1 MLFDMF
7 NLSILGRTNAL
18 FEDDLKKFNNQM
30 SEIIQCSRFLVIGG
44 GGTIG
49 QAVTKELFIRKAG
62 CLHVV
67 DLNENYLVEL
77 VRDLRSSYG
86 YLVEDF
92 DTHALDCGSESF
104 KDFMSVGRYD
114 YVLNLSALKHV
125 RSENCAFSMK
135 RMIQTNISNTLLTYN
150 YAHEYGAK
158 KYFCVS
164 TDKAAN
170 PANFMGAT
178 KRAMELSLMRENAK
192 LAVTGAR
199 FANVAFS
206 NGSLLDGF
214 RFRVD
219 KKQPL
224 SMPDDVERFFVTQKE
239 AGVICLFATILGET
253 NQIFFP
259 FNDQEIKLTK
269 FTEVAT
275 NFLAVLG
282 KTPVFCYDE
291 YEARELIGKI
301 DLEKRW
307 PVNLFQSDTAGEKA
321 FEEFYT
327 DRENINYGKFLD
339 LATINF
345 YSDKTEEE
353 IKGFLTEVN
362 EIVLNKKN
370 ARNKFLEIIKS
381 FVPSFDHVASDKFL
395 NSRM

>member
-1 MLFDMF
+1 ML
-7 NLSILGRTNAL
+7 NLNILGRSKAL
-18 FEDDLKKFNNQM
+18 FEGDLKKFDNQM
-30 SEIIQCSRFLVIGG
+30 SEIIQSNRFLVIGG

-49 QAVTKELFIRKAG
+49 QAVTKELFIRKAN

-86 YLVEDF
+86 YIVEDF
-92 DTHALDCGSESF
+92 NTHALDCGSEEF
-104 KDFMSVGRYD
+104 KDFMSVGQYD

-125 RSENCAFSMK
+125 RSENCPFSMK
-135 RMIQTNISNTLLTYN
+135 RMIHTNVINTLSTYD
-150 YAHEYGAK
+150 YACEFGAK

-178 KRAMELSLMRENAK
+178 KRAMELSLMRENVD
-192 LAVTGAR
+192 LAITGAR

-206 NGSLLDGF
+206 NGSLLEGF
-214 RFRVD
+214 RFRID
-219 KKQPL
+219 KAQPL
-224 SMPDDVERFFVTQKE
+224 SLPDDVERFFVTQRE
-239 AGVICLFATILGET
+239 AGIICLFATILGET

-259 FNDQEIKLTK
+259 FNNDEIKLTK
-269 FTEVAT
+269 FKEVAT

-282 KTPVFCYDE
+282 KVPVFCYDE
-291 YEARELIGKI
+291 NEARELIGKI
-301 DLEKRW
+301 DLDKRW
-307 PVNLFQSDTAGEKA
+307 PVNLFHSDTAGEKA

-327 DRENINYGKFLD
+327 DRENIDYGKFSD

-345 YSDKTEEE
+345 RSDKTDQE
-353 IKGFLTEVN
+353 IKNFLYEVN
-362 EIVLNKKN
+362 NVDLKKQS
-370 ARNKFLEIIKS
+370 ARNELLEIIKS

>member
-1 MLFDMF
+1 MISLD
-7 NLSILGRTNAL
+7 ILGRSNAL
-18 FEDDLKKFNNQM
+18 FESDLQKFDNEM
-30 SEIIQCSRFLVIGG
+30 SEIIQSSRFLVIGG

-49 QAVTKELFIRKAG
+49 QAVTKELFIRKAS

-86 YLVEDF
+86 YIVEDF
-92 DTHALDCGSESF
+92 NTHALDCGSESF
-104 KDFMSVGRYD
+104 KDFMSLGQYD

-125 RSENCAFSMK
+125 RSENCPFSMK
-135 RMIQTNISNTLLTYN
+135 RMIHTNVTNTLSTYD
-150 YAHEYGAK
+150 YACEFGAK

-178 KRAMELSLMRENAK
+178 KRAMELSLMRENLE
-192 LAVTGAR
+192 LAVSGAR

-206 NGSLLDGF
+206 NGSLLEGF
-214 RFRVD
+214 RFRID
-219 KKQPL
+219 KRQPL
-224 SMPDDVERFFVTQKE
+224 SMPDDVERFFVTQSE
-239 AGVICLFATILGET
+239 AGIICLFATILGET

-259 FNDQEIKLTK
+259 FNNDEIKLTK

-275 NFLAVLG
+275 NFLEVLG
-282 KTPVFCYDE
+282 KRPIFCYDE
-291 YEARELIGKI
+291 NEARELIGKI
-301 DLEKRW
+301 DLDKRW
-307 PVNLFQSDTAGEKA
+307 PVNLFNSDTAGEKA

-327 DRENINYGKFLD
+327 DRENIDYGKFSD

-345 YSDKTEEE
+345 RSDKTDQE
-353 IKGFLTEVN
+353 INNFLYQVN
-362 EIVLNKKN
+362 NVDLKMQF
-370 ARNKFLEIIKS
+370 ARDELLEIIKS

>member
-1 MLFDMF
+1 MF
-7 NLSILGRTNAL
+7 NLNILGRTKAL
-18 FEDDLKKFNNQM
+18 FEDDLLKFDNQM
-30 SEIIQCSRFLVIGG
+30 SEIIQSSRFLVIGG

-49 QAVTKELFIRKAG
+49 QAVTKELFIRKAN

-86 YLVEDF
+86 YIVEDF
-92 DTHALDCGSESF
+92 NTHALDCGSESF
-104 KDFMSVGRYD
+104 KDFMSVGKYD

-125 RSENCAFSMK
+125 RSENCPFSMK
-135 RMIQTNISNTLLTYN
+135 RMIHTNVTNTLSTYD
-150 YAHEYGAK
+150 YACEFGAK

-178 KRAMELSLMRENAK
+178 KRAMELSLMRENVE
-192 LAVTGAR
+192 LAITGAR

-206 NGSLLDGF
+206 NGSLLEGF
-214 RFRVD
+214 RFRID
-219 KKQPL
+219 KAQPL
-224 SMPDDVERFFVTQKE
+224 SLPDDIERFFVTQRE
-239 AGVICLFATILGET
+239 AGIICLFATILGET

-259 FNDQEIKLTK
+259 YNNDEIKLTK
-269 FTEVAT
+269 FKEVAT
-275 NFLAVLG
+275 NFLAALG
-282 KTPVFCYDE
+282 KIPVFCYDE
-291 YEARELIGKI
+291 NEARELICKI
-301 DLEKRW
+301 DLDKRW
-307 PVNLFQSDTAGEKA
+307 PVNLFHSDTAGEKA

-327 DRENINYGKFLD
+327 DRENIDYGTFSD

-345 YSDKTEEE
+345 RSDKTDQE
-353 IKGFLTEVN
+353 I
-362 EIVLNKKN
+362 
-370 ARNKFLEIIKS
+370 NKFLYQVNNVDLKKQFARDELLEIIKS

>member
-1 MLFDMF
+1 MS
-7 NLSILGRTNAL
+7 NLNVLGRTTAL
-18 FEDDLKKFNNQM
+18 FEDDLKKFDNQI
-30 SEIIQCSRFLVIGG
+30 SEIIRASRFLVIGG

-49 QAVTKELFIRKAG
+49 QAVTKELFIRKAN

-77 VRDLRSSYG
+77 VRDLRSSHG
-86 YLVEDF
+86 YLVKDF
-92 DTHALDCGSESF
+92 DTHAIDCGAESF
-104 KDFMSVGRYD
+104 KDFMAAGSYD

-135 RMIQTNISNTLLTYN
+135 RMIQTNVTNTLLTYN
-150 YAHEYGAK
+150 YAREFGAK

-178 KRAMELSLMRENAK
+178 KRAMELSLMRENVK

-214 RFRVD
+214 RFRID

-224 SMPDDVERFFVTQKE
+224 SLPDDVERFFVTQKE

-269 FTEVAT
+269 FTEVAM
-275 NFLAVLG
+275 NFLSVLG
-282 KTPVFCYDE
+282 KKPVFCYSED
-291 YEARELIGKI
+291 EARELIGKI
-301 DLEKRW
+301 DLEKQW
-307 PVNLFQSDTAGEKA
+307 PVNLFHSDTAGEKA

-327 DRENINYGKFLD
+327 DREDIKYGKFSD

-345 YSDKTEEE
+345 HSDKTEEE
-353 IKGFLTEVN
+353 IKDFLNRVN
-362 EIVLNKKN
+362 EIGLNNKN
-370 ARNKFLEIIKS
+370 ARKDLLEVIKN
-381 FVPSFDHVASDKFL
+381 FVPSFEHVASEKFL